1 MKTYLPFIVAGLT
14 NGSIYG
20 MAAVGLVLTYK
31 TSGIFNF
38 AHGAQ
43 AAMAAYLLFEFRERM
58 GMPWPL
64 AGVLSLLL
72 TGVVAGLILE
82 RGAYLLA
89 SASVA
94 ARVAATVGLLVFIQG
109 VLIAIFGSASLPI
122 QPFLSQKLVDFPGVT
137 VRAEQII
144 IVAVGVVAVGG
155 LYLFFTRAKLGLA
168 TQAVVDDPSL
178 LGLAGTSPT
187 AVRRF
192 AWLVGSCFAA
202 LSGMLLAPTLALDA
216 RLLTLL
222 VFFAFGSAAVG
233 AFSSLPLTF
242 LGGIGIGVGASLLTK
257 LLGEQQLT
265 GPIQALPVNL
275 PFIVLFVGLMLT
287 PTRKLVERGSQVVRR
302 PLAPLTFS
310 RRTTAGATVVGLG
323 VALIIPHVVGPKL
336 PIYINGLAYV
346 ILFASLGLLVRTS
359 GQVSLCHIAFA
370 AVGAATAARAAGAGF
385 PWPLAVLI
393 GGLVAVPI
401 VALLA
406 IPAIRLSGVY
416 LAIATFGFGL
426 VMQRLFYA
434 SILMFGGTFAIRSPR
449 PHLGGLHT
457 DTDVGYYH
465 VVLAVTVACCALV
478 VLVRRSRIGRLLRA
492 FADSPTAVDAHGT
505 NTNELKV
512 LVFSVSAFMAGIA
525 GALIGPITGTA
536 AAASG
541 IDVGGFDSSVSLLL
555 ITVLFVAGRQPIFSA
570 VLGAVLLVIIPSY
583 ATGDTAI
590 KWNPIIFGSLA
601 IVTAIL
607 GGRSMVEWLRSS
619 RRLRE
624 RAAEGSPLRGRGAAP
639 EIAVLSGVSALDGV
653 R

>member
-1 MKTYLPFIVAGLT
+1 VT
-14 NGSIYG
+14 
-20 MAAVGLVLTYK
+20 
-31 TSGIFNF
+31 
-38 AHGAQ
+38 
-43 AAMAAYLLFEFRERM
+43 
-58 GMPWPL
+58 
-64 AGVLSLLL
+64 
-72 TGVVAGLILE
+72 
-82 RGAYLLA
+82 
-89 SASVA
+89 
-94 ARVAATVGLLVFIQG
+94 ATVGLLVFLQG
-109 VLIAIFGSASLPI
+109 CLIAVFGKASLAI
-122 QPFLSQKLVDFPGVT
+122 KPFLSQKLVSLPGVN
-137 VRAEQII
+137 VRWEQII
-144 IVAVGVVAVGG
+144 IVALVLVAVAG

-222 VFFAFGSAAVG
+222 VFFAFGAAAVG
-233 AFSSLPLTF
+233 AFSSLPLTY

-257 LLGEQQLT
+257 FLGEQQLT
-265 GPIQALPVNL
+265 GPIQSLPVNL
-275 PFIVLFVGLMLT
+275 PFVVLFVALLVT

-302 PLAPLTFS
+302 PLAPLSFS
-310 RRTTAGATVVGLG
+310 RRTTMLATVAGLA
-323 VALIIPHVVGPKL
+323 VALVIPHVVGAKL

-370 AVGAATAARAAGAGF
+370 AVGASTAARAVGAGF
-385 PWPLAVLI
+385 PWPLAVLA

-401 VALLA
+401 GALLA

-434 SILMFGGTFAIRSPR
+434 SMLMFGGTFAIRSPR
-449 PHLGGLHT
+449 PDLGWLPT

-465 VVLAVTVACCALV
+465 VVLAITVACCVLV
-478 VLVRRSRIGRLLRA
+478 VLVRRSRMGRLLRA

-525 GALIGPITGTA
+525 GALVGPITGTA

-541 IDVGGFDSSVSLLL
+541 VDIGGFDFSVSLLL
-555 ITVLFVAGRQPIFSA
+555 ITVLFVAGRQPILSA
-570 VLGAVLLVIIPSY
+570 VIGAALLVVIPSY
-583 ATGDTAI
+583 ATGETAQT
-590 KWNPIIFGSLA
+590 WNPIIFGSLA
-601 IVTAIL
+601 IVAAIV

-624 RAAEGSPLRGRGAAP
+624 RASEGSPLRAR
-639 EIAVLSGVSALDGV
+639 VGVSALGGASALEGA

>member
-20 MAAVGLVLTYK
+20 LAAVGLVLTYK

-43 AAMAAYLLFEFRERM
+43 AALGAYLFYEFRERV

-64 AGVLSLLL
+64 AGLLALLL
-72 TGVVAGLILE
+72 AGVLAGLILE
-82 RGAYLLA
+82 RGAYLLS

-94 ARVAATVGLLVFIQG
+94 ARVAATVGLLVLIQG
-109 VLIAIFGSASLPI
+109 SLIAIFGSASLPI
-122 QPFLSQKLVDFPGVT
+122 KPFLSQRLIDLPGVT
-137 VRAEQII
+137 VRAEQVI
-144 IVAVGVVAVGG
+144 IVAVVVLAVGG

-222 VFFAFGSAAVG
+222 VFFAFGAAAVG
-233 AFSSLPLTF
+233 AFSSLPLTYV
-242 LGGIGIGVGASLLTK
+242 GGIGIGIGASLLTK
-257 LLGEQQLT
+257 ILGEQQVT

-275 PFIVLFVGLMLT
+275 PFVVLFLALLVT
-287 PTRKLVERGSQVVRR
+287 PSRKLVERGSQVVRR

-310 RRTTAGATVVGLG
+310 RRTATLAAIAGLG
-323 VALIIPHVVGPKL
+323 VALAIPHVVGAKL

-370 AVGAATAARAAGAGF
+370 AVGASTAARAVGAGF
-385 PWPLAVLI
+385 PWPVAVLV

-401 VALLA
+401 GALLA

-434 SILMFGGTFAIRSPR
+434 TMFMFGGTFAIRSPR

-457 DTDVGYYH
+457 HTDVGYYH

-478 VLVRRSRIGRLLRA
+478 VLIRRSRMGRLLRA
-492 FADSPTAVDAHGT
+492 FADSSTAVDAHGT

-525 GALIGPITGTA
+525 GGLIGPITGTA

-541 IDVGGFDSSVSLLL
+541 IDVGGFDFSVSLLL
-555 ITVLFVAGRQPIFSA
+555 ITVLFVAGRQPILSA
-570 VLGAVLLVIIPSY
+570 VVGSVLLVIIPSY
-583 ATGDTAI
+583 ATGDTAL

-601 IVTAIL
+601 IVAAIL

-624 RAAEGSPLRGRGAAP
+624 RSTEGSPLRARVSVPAISQLEAA
-639 EIAVLSGVSALDGV
+639 

>member
-1 MKTYLPFIVAGLT
+1 
-14 NGSIYG
+14 
-20 MAAVGLVLTYK
+20 
-31 TSGIFNF
+31 
-38 AHGAQ
+38 
-43 AAMAAYLLFEFRERM
+43 
-58 GMPWPL
+58 
-64 AGVLSLLL
+64 
-72 TGVVAGLILE
+72 
-82 RGAYLLA
+82 
-89 SASVA
+89 
-94 ARVAATVGLLVFIQG
+94 
-109 VLIAIFGSASLPI
+109 LPI
-122 QPFLSQKLVDFPGVT
+122 KPFLPQKLIDLPGVT
-137 VRAEQII
+137 VRVEQLI
-144 IVAVGVVAVGG
+144 IVALGVMAVGG

-222 VFFAFGSAAVG
+222 VFFAFGAAAVG
-233 AFSSLPLTF
+233 AFSSLPLTY
-242 LGGIGIGVGASLLTK
+242 LGGIGIGIGASLLTK
-257 LLGEQQLT
+257 FLGEAQLT

-275 PFIVLFVGLMLT
+275 PFVVLFVALLVT
-287 PTRKLVERGSQVVRR
+287 PTRKLVERGTQVVRR

-310 RRTTAGATVVGLG
+310 RRTTALATVAGLG
-323 VALIIPHVVGPKL
+323 VALVIPHVVGAKL

-370 AVGAATAARAAGAGF
+370 AVGAATAARAVGVGF
-385 PWPLAVLI
+385 PWPLAVLV

-401 VALLA
+401 GALLA

-449 PHLGGLHT
+449 PRLGGLHT
-457 DTDVGYYH
+457 NTDVGYYH
-465 VVLAVTVACCALV
+465 VVLAVTIACCALV
-478 VLVRRSRIGRLLRA
+478 VLIRRSRMGRLLRA

-512 LVFSVSAFMAGIA
+512 LVFSASAFLAGVA

-541 IDVGGFDSSVSLLL
+541 IDVGGFDFSVSLLL

-570 VLGAVLLVIIPSY
+570 VLGSVLLVIIPSY
-583 ATGDTAI
+583 ATGDTAM

-601 IVTAIL
+601 IVAAIV
-607 GGRSMVEWLRSS
+607 GGRSVVEGLRSS
-619 RRLRE
+619 RRFRE
-624 RAAEGSPLRGRGAAP
+624 RAVEGSPLRERRARPELASRAGTTALEGA
-639 EIAVLSGVSALDGV
+639 

>member
-43 AAMAAYLLFEFRERM
+43 AAMAAYLLFEFRDRM

-64 AGVLSLLL
+64 AGLLSLLL
-72 TGVVAGLILE
+72 AGVVAGLILE

-122 QPFLSQKLVDFPGVT
+122 KPFLSQKLVDFPGVT

-144 IVAVGVVAVGG
+144 IMAVGVVAVGG

-216 RLLTLL
+216 RLLTLV
-222 VFFAFGSAAVG
+222 VFFAFGAAAVG
-233 AFSSLPLTF
+233 AFSSLPLVY
-242 LGGIGIGVGASLLTK
+242 LGGIGIGVGASLLTM
-257 LLGEQQLT
+257 LFGEHQLT

-275 PFIVLFVGLMLT
+275 PFIMLFVGLLVT

-323 VALIIPHVVGPKL
+323 VALIIPHVVGAKL
-336 PIYINGLAYV
+336 PIYINGLVYV
-346 ILFASLGLLVRTS
+346 ILFASLGLVVRTS

-385 PWPLAVLI
+385 PWPLAVLV

-401 VALLA
+401 GALLA
-406 IPAIRLSGVY
+406 IPASRLSGVY

-449 PHLGGLHT
+449 PHLGGVHT

-478 VLVRRSRIGRLLRA
+478 VLVRRSRVGRLLRA

-541 IDVGGFDSSVSLLL
+541 IDVGGFDFSVSLFL

-590 KWNPIIFGSLA
+590 KWSPIIFGSLA
-601 IVTAIL
+601 IVAAIL

-624 RAAEGSPLRGRGAAP
+624 RAAEGSPLRARGAVP
-639 EIAVLSGVSALDGV
+639 EIVGLSGVSALEGV